1 MRTTL
6 KSPEILP
13 VLSRGKHRNPRRGAC
28 FMEYASYL
36 AGESWSDHPVC
47 TDPALASLA
56 RMVNDCTS
64 DAARGRLVTL
74 IPAVIGLLGDGRRT
88 GIRLA
93 ALAASAALPVASESR
108 QRALAAGILR
118 CDELLAGFD
127 DEWAAEIRETVRD
140 ALLRTPAASRWAR
153 DFLEITG
160 PLNPRAIPLMSDAII
175 RTAVVGIAEA
185 CVDDP
190 DDRLRSLLAG
200 AIESCSIDA
209 SAIEARAIDAHA
221 NAEEQLA
228 APERTLSARE
238 LQPTR

>member
-1 MRTTL
+1 MRSTL
-6 KSPEILP
+6 NSPEILP
-13 VLSRGKHRNPRRGAC
+13 VLSRGKHRTPKRGAC

-36 AGESWSDHPVC
+36 AGESWSDHPAC

-74 IPAVIGLLGDGRRT
+74 IPAVIGLVGDGRRT
-88 GIRLA
+88 GIQLA

-118 CDELLAGFD
+118 CDELLARFD
-127 DEWAAEIRETVRD
+127 DESSTEIRETLRD

-153 DFLEITG
+153 EFLDITG
-160 PLNPRAIPLMSDAII
+160 PLNPRSIPLMSDAII

-190 DDRLRSLLAG
+190 DDRLHSLLAG
-200 AIESCSIDA
+200 AIDACAVNA
-209 SAIEARAIDAHA
+209 SAVNRPTV
-221 NAEEQLA
+221 A
-228 APERTLSARE
+228 ADRE